1 MNLPGDLPLVYFSL
15 EPGTQLTDLFGKKA
29 YLDE

>member
-1 MNLPGDLPLVYFSL
+1 MNLTGDLPLVYFSL
-15 EPGTQLTDLFGKKA
+15 EPGTYLTELLGKKA